1 MPLTDTSLTALD
13 GQPLDPNELRDRT
26 VLVVNVASR
35 CGFTPQYEALER
47 LQQRFGEAGF
57 TVLGVPCNQF
67 AGQEPG
73 TGEEIREFCST
84 TYGTTFPM
92 TEKVDVNGQRRHPL
106 FDWLTRTADADGK
119 AGEVEWNFEKFLIAP
134 SGETVRRFR
143 SHVAPDSDEL
153 IAAIET
159 VLPAERWTAIAASEI
174 RAGDRVRARGI
185 ELKVTRVDESFMGRP
200 DYLALVEDSPQRWLK
215 VPTPADAEVEVVRDA
230 G

>member
-1 MPLTDTSLTALD
+1 MGVIDTQLTGLD
-13 GQPLDPNELRDRT
+13 GQPLDLAELRDRT

-47 LQQRFGEAGF
+47 LQQRYGEAGF

-92 TEKVDVNGQRRHPL
+92 TEKIDVNGQRRHPL
-106 FDWLTRTADADGK
+106 FERLTKTADADGV

-134 SGETVRRFR
+134 TGETVGRFR
-143 SHVAPDSDEL
+143 SQVAPDSDEL

-159 VLPAERWTAIAASEI
+159 VLPTEHWTATAASEV

-185 ELKVTRVDESFMGRP
+185 ELKVTRIDESFMGRP
-200 DYLALVEDSPQRWLK
+200 DYLALVEDTAERWLK
-215 VPTPADAEVEVVRDA
+215 LPTPADAEVEVIRAA